1 MSPYE
6 RFLGAIFYF
15 LFYRETFAVH
25 NRFMSIVV
33 ISENSLMLR
42 LSGMNCACI

>member
-6 RFLGAIFYF
+6 RFLGAIFLI
-15 LFYRETFAVH
+15 LFYRETFPVH
-25 NRFMSIVV
+25 NRFTSVVV
-33 ISENSLMLR
+33 ISENSLTLR